1 MNAETL
7 FTYMQ
12 QQVADGESIPS
23 GAKRALDEFASTPVA
38 AYTLLFDVLG
48 AKAIAQWYGER
59 VGFGPRT
66 RMYAGVAEPE
76 AAPAVQP
83 VKRGAR
89 MPAREWQPTIQD
101 PGNIPVFGRTI
112 NSMKASDV
120 REVIERYSAL
130 AGTFRPAH
138 GFFTGKGARLR
149 ACGSRGARLRPGVP
163 ARLVHD
169 LRRSAA
175 RRLIHAGVPEQVAM
189 PALGHKTRSIFAR
202 YNIVT
207 SADLSAAHGK
217 LMALHSGMGKVTAKS
232 EPFFRD
238 GRSVNRTVVDHSPR
252 TSRPRP

>member
-23 GAKRALDEFASTPVA
+23 AAKRALDEIASTLDA
-38 AYTLLFDVLG
+38 AYTLLFEVLG
-48 AKAIAQWYGER
+48 AKAIAQWCGER

-76 AAPAVQP
+76 AAPAVHP

-112 NSMKASDV
+112 NRMKASDV

-130 AGTFRPAH
+130 AGTFRPVVRETVH

-149 ACGSRGARLRPGVP
+149 ACGSRGARLRPRPVS
-163 ARLVHD
+163 LVGWCMTF
-169 LRRSAA
+169 
-175 RRLIHAGVPEQVAM
+175 AGVRRV
-189 PALGHKTRSIFAR
+189 G
-202 YNIVT
+202 
-207 SADLSAAHGK
+207 
-217 LMALHSGMGKVTAKS
+217 
-232 EPFFRD
+232 
-238 GRSVNRTVVDHSPR
+238 
-252 TSRPRP
+252 